1 MNNLLV
7 GSKTLNLGEKLGGGG
22 EGEVFKIAD
31 QPNLAVKLYNEN
43 VRLNRESKVR
53 QMVKMIPIKYRNSSI
68 VFPLD
73 IVTANNQF
81 VGFIMEVVN
90 GYKPIH
96 LLFNSKSR
104 SYEFPYADYR
114 FILRVAKN
122 VASALAQVHQ
132 TGCIIGDI
140 NQSGILISEKD
151 ATARLIDTDSFQF
164 SSNGNLYP
172 CEVGME
178 DYTPPELQGQSL
190 KGKIR
195 TVNHDN
201 FGLAVIIFQLLF
213 MGMHPYAG
221 RCEKKDLTMGEAIK
235 ENRFAYSLKR
245 TNETETLPAKNAL
258 TLDLFP
264 DYIRQ
269 AFESA
274 FGINPSDRPDAKQWI
289 TILAQFE
296 KDLSQC
302 KNNRNHFFFNAS
314 SNCIW
319 CNFAK
324 KIHFDFFS
332 NIPLS
337 EPIHIFKDTSIDENV
352 ILKYKNYILSYF
364 DIEKIKIS
372 VLFKLCFEKE
382 TSLTIEKITKNAE
395 EKISRFNYLWSNEAT
410 ALGRKLSS
418 EYVTIKNNSIQ
429 SQYIKLFVSVCVE
442 VVGGWLF
449 LSLKIKEL
457 APFFV
462 ILGFVMFIAGV
473 SIYAHPSELN
483 DINTTYK
490 KNEGSIYQQKND
502 YINKEKGSYIG
513 SLKRNYED
521 NKNKFAEMYNNCLSD
536 FGLKKID
543 KLISLRSELFSL
555 IDEFNSIDLNKEKS
569 LENEMQAQKKQYKE
583 KRENAYLSKI
593 NIQGASITSIG
604 PQRKYVL
611 NANGIYTAADISR
624 NAILSIDGFGEYL
637 TDILI
642 TWRDDLIRNN
652 FVLSYSNFK
661 VDTSQIER
669 IKSNYNKKKKDTFY
683 AIKNKLKDFSETLGN
698 AKFSDSLKKYL
709 QKRKVLFRLYADI
722 LECEAELKIL
732 NVNFEPMNLMRED
745 SFFKKMV
752 KS

>member
-73 IVTANNQF
+73 IVTSNNQF

-96 LLFNSKSR
+96 LLFNPKSR

-324 KIHFDFFS
+324 K
-332 NIPLS
+332 N
-337 EPIHIFKDTSIDENV
+337 
-352 ILKYKNYILSYF
+352 
-364 DIEKIKIS
+364 
-372 VLFKLCFEKE
+372 
-382 TSLTIEKITKNAE
+382 
-395 EKISRFNYLWSNEAT
+395 
-410 ALGRKLSS
+410 
-418 EYVTIKNNSIQ
+418 
-429 SQYIKLFVSVCVE
+429 
-442 VVGGWLF
+442 
-449 LSLKIKEL
+449 
-457 APFFV
+457 PF
-462 ILGFVMFIAGV
+462 
-473 SIYAHPSELN
+473 
-483 DINTTYK
+483 
-490 KNEGSIYQQKND
+490 
-502 YINKEKGSYIG
+502 
-513 SLKRNYED
+513 
-521 NKNKFAEMYNNCLSD
+521 
-536 FGLKKID
+536 
-543 KLISLRSELFSL
+543 
-555 IDEFNSIDLNKEKS
+555 
-569 LENEMQAQKKQYKE
+569 
-583 KRENAYLSKI
+583 
-593 NIQGASITSIG
+593 
-604 PQRKYVL
+604 
-611 NANGIYTAADISR
+611 
-624 NAILSIDGFGEYL
+624 
-637 TDILI
+637 
-642 TWRDDLIRNN
+642 
-652 FVLSYSNFK
+652 
-661 VDTSQIER
+661 
-669 IKSNYNKKKKDTFY
+669 
-683 AIKNKLKDFSETLGN
+683 
-698 AKFSDSLKKYL
+698 
-709 QKRKVLFRLYADI
+709 
-722 LECEAELKIL
+722 
-732 NVNFEPMNLMRED
+732 
-745 SFFKKMV
+745 
-752 KS
+752 